1 MYPRP
6 VVFLNSHIRQ
16 SLVPYKS
23 TVIPQSQSGRLS
35 LIRRKSAVSRF
46 TPAFCAVVVW
56 LALFATTGCGLAG
69 NPLGGGGSSS
79 GENAASSLSPSSST
93 VSFGSVSLGSP
104 ATESVVLT
112 DAGSSNVTISSIS
125 IAGANFSV
133 KSGAAVT
140 LTPNQTTTISMA
152 FAPTATGSAQGTLSV
167 VSDASNPKM
176 NITLT
181 GTGIAPSSELS
192 PSSTTLNFGNAAVG
206 AAASLPIVLTDQG
219 TADLTISSVTVQG
232 TGFSASGGT
241 NVNLNPDGTAAI
253 NVKFEP
259 AHTGGASG
267 TVTVASNAANSPV
280 QITLSGTGVTAP
292 ASQLSPSAT
301 SVAFGNVTVGSPVTK
316 SITLTDAGTA
326 NVAISTV
333 SATGAGFSAKG
344 GAIAN
349 LNPNGTATVS
359 VTFSPTAAGAVQGTL
374 SISSNATNSVVQIPL
389 SATGVAKNNS
399 STESEPS
406 QLTASATSVAF
417 GGATVGTPATKTI
430 NLTNSGG
437 TNITIS
443 GVSITGSAF
452 RASGGLNATLTPNG
466 SVTISV
472 TFDPTSAAAA
482 QGTLSISSNASN
494 AVLSIPLTGTG
505 TAAPAVQ
512 HSVALNW
519 QPSPSEVTGYFVYR
533 GASASSTSRLFV
545 TAIAATTYTDSS
557 VANGQTYFYAVTS
570 VDSNNIESPP
580 SNEISV
586 TVP

>member
-1 MYPRP
+1 LR
-6 VVFLNSHIRQ
+6 NRSR
-16 SLVPYKS
+16 
-23 TVIPQSQSGRLS
+23 
-35 LIRRKSAVSRF
+35 SAVRRF
-46 TPAFCAVVVW
+46 APAFCGVGVLA
-56 LALFATTGCGLAG
+56 ALFATTGCGLAG

-93 VSFGSVSLGSP
+93 VSFGGVAVGSP

-140 LTPNQTTTISMA
+140 LTPSQTATISVA

-176 NITLT
+176 NIMLT
-181 GTGIAPSSELS
+181 GTGVAPSSQLS
-192 PSSTTLNFGNAAVG
+192 PSSTTLSFGNAAVG

-241 NVNLNPDGTAAI
+241 NVNLNPDGTTTI

-259 AHTGGASG
+259 AHTGSASA
-267 TVTVASNAANSPV
+267 TLTVASNAANSPV
-280 QITLSGTGVTAP
+280 EISLSGTGMTAP
-292 ASQLSPSAT
+292 TSQLSPSPT
-301 SVAFGNVTVGSPVTK
+301 SVAFGSVTLGSPVTK

-326 NVAISTV
+326 NVSISTV
-333 SATGAGFSAKG
+333 SATGAGFSAKSS
-344 GAIAN
+344 ATAN
-349 LNPNGTATVS
+349 LDPNGTATVS

-389 SATGVAKNNS
+389 SATGVVKNNPA
-399 STESEPS
+399 TDAEPS
-406 QLTASATSVAF
+406 QLTASATSVGF
-417 GGATVGTPATKTI
+417 GSATVGTPVTKTI
-430 NLTNSGG
+430 NLTDSGD

-443 GVSITGSAF
+443 GVSITGAAF
-452 RASGGLNATLTPNG
+452 RASGGSNATLTPNS

-472 TFDPTSAAAA
+472 SFDPTSVASA

-505 TAAPAVQ
+505 AAAPAAQ

-519 QPSPSEVTGYFVYR
+519 EPSASPVTGYFVYR

-545 TAIAATTYTDSS
+545 TAIAATAYTDSS
-557 VANGQTYFYAVTS
+557 VANGQTYYYAVTS
-570 VDSNNIESPP
+570 VDSNNVESAP

-586 TVP
+586 TIP

>member
-1 MYPRP
+1 
-6 VVFLNSHIRQ
+6 VSH
-16 SLVPYKS
+16 
-23 TVIPQSQSGRLS
+23 
-35 LIRRKSAVSRF
+35 F
-46 TPAFCAVVVW
+46 TPAFCAVGV
-56 LALFATTGCGLAG
+56 LAALSATTGCGLVG

-79 GENAASSLSPSSST
+79 GENVASSLSPSSST
-93 VSFGSVSLGSP
+93 VSFGGVAVGSP

-140 LTPNQTTTISMA
+140 LTPNQTTTISVA

-167 VSDASNPKM
+167 ASDASNSKM
-176 NITLT
+176 NIMLT
-181 GTGIAPSSELS
+181 GTGIAPSSQLS
-192 PSSTTLNFGNAAVG
+192 PSSTTLNFGNATVG
-206 AAASLPIVLTDQG
+206 GAASLPVVLTDHG

-241 NVNLNPDGTAAI
+241 NVNLNPDGTATI
-253 NVKFEP
+253 NVKFDP
-259 AHTGGASG
+259 THTGSASG

-280 QITLSGTGVTAP
+280 QISLSGTGVTAP
-292 ASQLSPSAT
+292 TSQLSSSTT

-326 NVAISTV
+326 NVSISTV
-333 SATGAGFSAKG
+333 SATGTGFSTIG
-344 GAIAN
+344 GANAN

-359 VTFSPTAAGAVQGTL
+359 VTFSPTAAGVVQGKL
-374 SISSNATNSVVQIPL
+374 SISSNATNSVVQISL

-399 STESEPS
+399 SAESEPS
-406 QLTASATSVAF
+406 QLTPSATSVGF
-417 GGATVGTPATKTI
+417 GSVNVGTPVTKTV
-430 NLTNSGG
+430 NLTDSGS

-443 GVSITGSAF
+443 GVSTTGAAF
-452 RASGGLNATLTPNG
+452 SASGGSKVTLTPNG
-466 SVTISV
+466 SVAISV
-472 TFDPTSAAAA
+472 SFDPTSAAAA

-494 AVLSIPLTGTG
+494 TVLSIPLSGTG
-505 TAAPAVQ
+505 TAVPAVQ

-519 QPSPSEVTGYFVYR
+519 QPSASQITGYFVYR

-570 VDSNNIESPP
+570 VDSNNVESAP
-580 SNEISV
+580 SNQISV
-586 TVP
+586 TIP